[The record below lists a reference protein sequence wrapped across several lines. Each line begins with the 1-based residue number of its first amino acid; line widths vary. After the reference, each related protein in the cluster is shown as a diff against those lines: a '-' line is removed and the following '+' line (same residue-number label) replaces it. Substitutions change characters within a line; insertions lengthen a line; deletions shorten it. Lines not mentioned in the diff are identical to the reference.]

1 MPQLRLLKNSVDMKV
16 IKITAL
22 IFTAVLLSACTK
34 NDKGVE
40 QLNSIESRWD
50 DAISLAGSTPRIQLA
65 NSVSNLQELK
75 NDLNATEVSDC
86 LAPAIILPEN

>member
-1 MPQLRLLKNSVDMKV
+1 MKV

-22 IFTAVLLSACTK
+22 ILTAVFLSACTK

-50 DAISLAGSTPRIQLA
+50 DAISLAGSTP
-65 NSVSNLQELK
+65 K
-75 NDLNATEVSDC
+75 NTISKFCFKPTRA
-86 LAPAIILPEN
+86 